1 MHNNNNEITPTKL
14 SDVGRFNQTTKG
26 KYTMNNIYT
35 TLKTFLTSPRSTTK
49 PTRLAH
55 YRSTGMTGQVLAST
69 QIEGKLK
76 RVEKL
81 FEKVHGV
88 RLGRYK
94 LYKAILPLA
103 RHCKEDTG
111 GFIQYDAQA
120 ITGKLLDEMH
130 KSLSS
135 ALKTGKNIVGVRLTV
150 EEEYHFVIPNL
161 RNIAR
166 GVRGK
171 QKKVA

>member
-1 MHNNNNEITPTKL
+1 MLKTNEITTTKL
-14 SDVGRFNQTTKG
+14 SNIGHSNQPTKG
-26 KYTMNNIYT
+26 KYTMTNLYT
-35 TLKTFLTSPRSTTK
+35 ALKTFLTSPRSTSK
-49 PTRLAH
+49 STRLAH
-55 YRSTGMTGQVLAST
+55 YRSTGMTGQVLASR

-88 RLGRYK
+88 KLGRYK
-94 LYKAILPLA
+94 LYKSILPLA

-135 ALKTGKNIVGVRLTV
+135 ALKTGKEVVGVRLTV
-150 EEEYHFVIPNL
+150 EEDYHFVIPNL
-161 RNIAR
+161 RFIAR